1 MSVQLALSAA
11 LSGLRTT
18 QQQAA
23 LLSHNIANA
32 TTPGY
37 VRRDLALSAS
47 VTGGQ
52 GAGVKVDA
60 IARKVDELLIRD
72 ARYETSRYTGQEA
85 RASALADYALVLG
98 QPQDE
103 RSVSTL
109 LSKLQQSFARLHDMP
124 NDDAAQNA
132 VVAQAVALT
141 QGLNNAAE
149 AARTVETDAR
159 NRLQNSVDTV
169 NASLQRIGEL
179 NGAIASLDAKGGD
192 TGDLRDE
199 RDRLLDT
206 VSEEIG
212 IRTYSRDDG
221 QVVVMTRNGQ
231 TLLDGQLDPG
241 EKPLTIVGNDLMA
254 NGSRLV
260 WLGSGTPPTGTNPS
274 PDTEIQTGRIMG
286 YVQTV
291 KQDMPRALAQLD
303 ELAAGIVQRFRSAET
318 DPDMTKPGLF
328 TDNGAAYTTTAG
340 LASRI
345 AVNNLVRTES
355 WRVQSG
361 VLALAALPAGDQT
374 QIERFSA
381 AFTAT
386 TGAFAPGLDLPTAA
400 TTLGDYATAMVSVQ
414 QGYRT
419 TAESEMNS
427 RKISADTLQSA
438 RLNRDG
444 VNIDDEMQKLLLI
457 EQSYGASAQVVQVA
471 GRMIDILLQIKG

>member
-11 LSGLRTT
+11 LSGLRAT

-23 LLSHNIANA
+23 LVSHNLANA
-32 TTPGY
+32 TTAGY
-37 VRRDLALSAS
+37 VRRDLALSAAS
-47 VTGGQ
+47 TAGQ
-52 GAGVKVDA
+52 GSGVA
-60 IARKVDELLIRD
+60 IDGVARRVDELLIRD

-103 RSVSTL
+103 RSVSTRL
-109 LSKLQQSFARLHDMP
+109 AKLQQAFARLHDMP

-132 VVAQAVALT
+132 VVSQAAALT
-141 QGLNNAAE
+141 QSLNGAAD
-149 AARTVETDAR
+149 AARTVQTDAR
-159 NRLQNSVDTV
+159 NKLVNSVDVV
-169 NASLQRIGEL
+169 NASLHRIGEL

-206 VSEEIG
+206 VSQEIG

-231 TLLDGQLDPG
+231 TLLDRQLEPG
-241 EKPLTIVGNDLMA
+241 DTPLTIVGNDVMA
-254 NGSRLV
+254 NGVALSA
-260 WLGSGTPPTGTNPS
+260 NPET
-274 PDTEIQTGRIMG
+274 DIQSGRIMG
-286 YVQTV
+286 YVQTAN
-291 KQDMPRALAQLD
+291 QDMPRALAQLD
-303 ELAAGIVQRFRSAET
+303 ELAAGLVQRFQGAEA
-318 DPDMTKPGLF
+318 DPTQPGLF
-328 TDNGAAYTTTAG
+328 TDAGAAYTATAG

-345 AVNNLVRTES
+345 AVNDAVRTEA

-361 VLALAALPAGDQT
+361 VQAAAPLAPGDQT
-374 QIERFSA
+374 QIATFSA
-381 AFTAT
+381 LFTAT
-386 TGAFAPGLDLPTAA
+386 GTFTAPDMPASA
-400 TTLGDYATAMVSVQ
+400 TLGDYATAMVSAQ

-419 TAESEMNS
+419 TAESEMNA

-438 RLNRDG
+438 RVNRDG

-471 GRMIDILLQIKG
+471 GRMIDILLQLR

>member
-23 LLSHNIANA
+23 LVSHNIANA
-32 TTPGY
+32 TTAGY
-37 VRRDLALSAS
+37 VRRDLALSAAS
-47 VTGGQ
+47 TAGQ
-52 GAGVKVDA
+52 GSGVKIDA
-60 IARKVDELLIRD
+60 VARRVDELLIRD

-103 RSVSTL
+103 RSVSTKL
-109 LSKLQQSFARLHDMP
+109 AKLQQAFSRLHDMP

-132 VVAQAVALT
+132 VVSQATALT
-141 QGLNNAAE
+141 QSLNGAAE
-149 AARTVETDAR
+149 TARTVQADAR
-159 NRLQNSVDTV
+159 NKLV
-169 NASLQRIGEL
+169 NAVDVVNDSLHRIGEL

-206 VSEEIG
+206 VSQDIG

-231 TLLDGQLDPG
+231 TLLDRQLDPG
-241 EKPLTIVGNDLMA
+241 ETPLTIVGNDVMA
-254 NGSRLV
+254 NGVALSA
-260 WLGSGTPPTGTNPS
+260 NPET
-274 PDTEIQTGRIMG
+274 DIQSGRIMG
-286 YVQTV
+286 YVQTAN
-291 KQDMPRALAQLD
+291 QDMPRALAQLD
-303 ELAAGIVQRFRSAET
+303 ELAAGLVQRFQNAEA
-318 DPDMTKPGLF
+318 DPTQAGLF
-328 TDNGAAYTTTAG
+328 TDAGAAYTTTAG

-345 AVNNLVRTES
+345 AVNDAVKTET

-361 VLALAALPAGDQT
+361 VQAAAPLAAGDQT
-374 QIERFSA
+374 QIAAFSA
-381 AFTAT
+381 VFTTAGT
-386 TGAFAPGLDLPTAA
+386 FSAPDMPASA
-400 TTLGDYATAMVSVQ
+400 TLGNYATAMVSAQ

-427 RKISADTLQSA
+427 RKISADTLESA
-438 RLNRDG
+438 RVNRDG

-471 GRMIDILLQIKG
+471 GRMIDILLQLKG

>member
-11 LSGLRTT
+11 LSGLRAT

-23 LLSHNIANA
+23 LVSHNLANA
-32 TTPGY
+32 TTAGY
-37 VRRDLALSAS
+37 VRRDLALSAAS
-47 VTGGQ
+47 TAGQ
-52 GAGVKVDA
+52 GSGVA
-60 IARKVDELLIRD
+60 IDGVARRVDELLIRD

-103 RSVSTL
+103 RSVSTRL
-109 LSKLQQSFARLHDMP
+109 AKLQQAFSRLHDMP

-132 VVAQAVALT
+132 VVSQAAALT
-141 QGLNNAAE
+141 QSLNGAAD
-149 AARTVETDAR
+149 AARTVQTDAR
-159 NRLQNSVDTV
+159 SKLVNSVDVV
-169 NASLQRIGEL
+169 NASLHRIGEL

-206 VSEEIG
+206 VSQEIG

-231 TLLDGQLDPG
+231 TLLDRQLEPG
-241 EKPLTIVGNDLMA
+241 DTPLTIVGNDVMA
-254 NGSRLV
+254 NGVALSA
-260 WLGSGTPPTGTNPS
+260 NPET
-274 PDTEIQTGRIMG
+274 DIQSGRIMG
-286 YVQTV
+286 YVQTAN
-291 KQDMPRALAQLD
+291 QDMPRALAQLD
-303 ELAAGIVQRFRSAET
+303 ELAAGLVQRFQGAEA
-318 DPDMTKPGLF
+318 DPTQPGLF
-328 TDNGAAYTTTAG
+328 TDAGAAYTATAG

-345 AVNNLVRTES
+345 AVNDAVRTEA

-361 VLALAALPAGDQT
+361 VQAAVPLAPGDQT
-374 QIERFSA
+374 QIAKFSA
-381 AFTAT
+381 LFTAT
-386 TGAFAPGLDLPTAA
+386 GTFTAPDMPASA
-400 TTLGDYATAMVSVQ
+400 TLGDYATAMVSAQ

-419 TAESEMNS
+419 TAESEMSS

-438 RLNRDG
+438 RVNRDG

-471 GRMIDILLQIKG
+471 GRMIDILLQLR

>member
-23 LLSHNIANA
+23 LASHNIANA
-32 TTPGY
+32 TTAGY

-47 VTGGQ
+47 FTGGQ
-52 GAGVKVDA
+52 GSGVKVDA

-72 ARYETSRYTGQEA
+72 ARHETSRYTGQEA

-109 LSKLQQSFARLHDMP
+109 LSKLQQAFSRLHDMP

-132 VVAQAVALT
+132 VVAQASSLV
-141 QGLNNAAE
+141 QGLNSAAE
-149 AARTVETDAR
+149 AARTVQTDAR

-169 NASLQRIGEL
+169 NGSLQRIGEL

-231 TLLDGQLDPG
+231 TLLDGQLAPG
-241 EKPLTIVGNDLMA
+241 ETPLTIVGNDLMA
-254 NGSRLV
+254 NGASL
-260 WLGSGTPPTGTNPS
+260 SANPET
-274 PDTEIQTGRIMG
+274 DIQTGRIMG
-286 YVQTV
+286 YVQTAT
-291 KQDMPRALAQLD
+291 QDMPRAMAQLD
-303 ELAAGIVQRFRSAET
+303 QLAAGIVQRFQNAEA
-318 DPDMTKPGLF
+318 DPTKPGLF
-328 TDNGAAYTTTAG
+328 TDAGAAYTTTAG

-345 AVNNLVRTES
+345 AVDASVKTES

-361 VLALAALPAGDQT
+361 VQAIARLPAGDQT
-374 QIERFSA
+374 QIETFSA
-381 AFTAT
+381 VFTAT
-386 TGAFAPGLDLPTAA
+386 GTFTATDMPA
-400 TTLGDYATAMVSVQ
+400 SATLGGYATAMVSVQ

-419 TAESEMNS
+419 TAESEMNA

-438 RLNRDG
+438 RVNRDG

>member
-23 LLSHNIANA
+23 LVSHNIANA
-32 TTPGY
+32 TTAGY

-47 VTGGQ
+47 FTGGQ
-52 GAGVKVDA
+52 GSGVKVDA
-60 IARKVDELLIRD
+60 VARKVDELLIRD

-103 RSVSTL
+103 RSVSTQ
-109 LSKLQQSFARLHDMP
+109 LSKLQQAFSRLHDMP

-132 VVAQAVALT
+132 VVAQASSLV

-149 AARTVETDAR
+149 AAQTVQTDAR
-159 NRLQNSVDTV
+159 NRMQISVDTV

-179 NGAIASLDAKGGD
+179 NGTIASLDAKGGD

-231 TLLDGQLDPG
+231 TLLDGQLAPG
-241 EKPLTIVGNDLMA
+241 ETPLTIVGGNLMA
-254 NGSRLV
+254 NGASL
-260 WLGSGTPPTGTNPS
+260 SANPET
-274 PDTEIQTGRIMG
+274 DIQTGRIMG
-286 YVQTV
+286 YIQTV
-291 KQDMPRALAQLD
+291 NQDMPRALAQLD
-303 ELAAGIVQRFRSAET
+303 QLAAGIVQRFQGAEA
-318 DPDMTKPGLF
+318 DPAQPGLF
-328 TDNGAAYTTTAG
+328 TDAGAAYTTTAG

-345 AVNNLVRTES
+345 AVNAVVKTEV

-361 VLALAALPAGDQT
+361 VQAAAPLAAGDQT
-374 QIERFSA
+374 QIKAFSA
-381 AFTAT
+381 VFAA
-386 TGAFAPGLDLPTAA
+386 TGAFSAPDMPAA
-400 TTLGDYATAMVSVQ
+400 GTLGEYATAMVSIQ

-419 TAESEMNS
+419 TAEAEMNA

-438 RLNRDG
+438 RINRDG